1 MTGEEEGGVRGRG
14 KGVLLLEG
22 DQGRER
28 EVQPT
33 AGRAEGANED
43 EWNGEEDEEED
54 RDKGRGG

>member
-1 MTGEEEGGVRGRG
+1 VRGRG

-54 RDKGRGG
+54 RDKGSGG